1 MFNFTTQS
9 ILNTVDKWEGTGST
23 KGKNLII
30 NKSNKRYPQVRIGN
44 ARFNWPCVLDI
55 HKASYVP
62 ENLAEVTFDLSKIL
76 SSNLVAEADIVGT
89 YRIALYIGLSM
100 NSQDSFYANDFVYKG
115 KPFYVEFVVKNK
127 EELTNGTLPARIKKL
142 AEQYLI
148 FQADEKILTVET
160 NSTEGHTNEITF
172 KATNGYQVIK
182 KAYLQHFDEKAI
194 QIDCCTTGA
203 EFINLIEG
211 IPAVYTL
218 DEHGVVTLGNT
229 PKHMN
234 GDGDPIGYTDTEV
247 PIKPGTEEFLG
258 YNWIIHN
265 LRLPTGANTQWWS
278 PVPGE
283 MPVVGGKYNQYIIRI
298 IKDRDGIAG
307 GILGQRATTVTTHVF
322 YVMVGKPSDDFEGA
336 IASLGTK
343 INGADI
349 VTNAPYA
356 ALPNDG
362 TDNDKVYSP
371 AFKNNENPRD
381 PEPMYDVVGS
391 KGSNESG
398 EGGGNQNP

>member
-9 ILNTVDKWEGTGST
+9 ILNTVDKWTGTGST
-23 KGKNLII
+23 KGKNVII
-30 NKSNKRYPQVRIGN
+30 NNSGRYPQVRIGN

-62 ENLAEVTFDLSKIL
+62 ENLAEVTFDLSKI
-76 SSNLVAEADIVGT
+76 SDLVAEADIVGT

-115 KPFYVEFVVKNK
+115 KPFYVEFIVKNK
-127 EELTNGTLPARIKKL
+127 EELTNGTLPTRIKKL

-160 NSTEGHTNEITF
+160 NSTEGHTNEVTF

-218 DEHGVVTLGNT
+218 NEDGVVTLGDT

-234 GDGDPIGYTDTEV
+234 GDGAPIAYTDTEV

-322 YVMVGKPSDDFEGA
+322 YVMDGQPTTDFEGA
-336 IASLGTK
+336 IASLGTT

-356 ALPNDG
+356 ALPNNG
-362 TDNDKVYSP
+362 TAKVYSK
-371 AFKNNENPRD
+371 AFENNENPRD

-391 KGSNESG
+391 KGSNEG
-398 EGGGNQNP
+398 GGGGGGN

>member
-9 ILNTVDKWEGTGST
+9 ILNTVDKWTGTGST
-23 KGKNLII
+23 KGKNVII
-30 NKSNKRYPQVRIGN
+30 NTSGRYPQVRIGN

-62 ENLAEVTFDLSKIL
+62 ENLAEVTFDLSKI
-76 SSNLVAEADIVGT
+76 SDLVAEADIVGT

-127 EELTNGTLPARIKKL
+127 EELTNGTLPTRIKKL

-218 DEHGVVTLGNT
+218 DENGVVTLGNT

-234 GDGDPIGYTDTEV
+234 GDGAPIEYTNTEV

-322 YVMVGKPSDDFEGA
+322 YVMAGQPTTDFEGA
-336 IASLGTK
+336 IAALGTK

-356 ALPNDG
+356 ALPNNG
-362 TDNDKVYSP
+362 TAKVYSK
-371 AFKNNENPRD
+371 AFENNENPRD

-391 KGSNESG
+391 KGSNSGSG
-398 EGGGNQNP
+398 EGGGGS

>member
-9 ILNTVDKWEGTGST
+9 ILNTVDKWTGTGST

-30 NKSNKRYPQVRIGN
+30 NNSGRYPQVRIGN

-62 ENLAEVTFDLSKIL
+62 ENLAEVTFDLSKIS

-127 EELTNGTLPARIKKL
+127 EELTNGTLPTRIKKL

-218 DEHGVVTLGNT
+218 VNGVVTLGT
-229 PKHMN
+229 PKPKHMN
-234 GDGDPIGYTDTEV
+234 GDGTPVEYADTEV

-283 MPVVGGKYNQYIIRI
+283 MPVVGGKYNQYIIRV

-322 YVMVGKPSDDFEGA
+322 YVMVGQPTTEFESA
-336 IASLGTK
+336 IASLGTT

-356 ALPNDG
+356 ALPNNG
-362 TDNDKVYSP
+362 TAKVYSK
-371 AFKNNENPRD
+371 AFENNENPRD

-391 KGSNESG
+391 KGSNEDG
-398 EGGGNQNP
+398 EGGGD